1 MAFMV
6 FFSSRC
12 VCGCKLCH
20 SLFKLY
26 HILSVVRNQSRFF
39 LCFPEQKH
47 IQQIFHLGLLL
58 SGFHKPGMKGF
69 LWGVRGIFLSPHSE

>member
-6 FFSSRC
+6 FFSSCC
-12 VCGCKLCH
+12 VCGGKLCH

-39 LCFPEQKH
+39 LCFPEQQH
-47 IQQIFHLGLLL
+47 IQLIFHMGLLL
-58 SGFHKPGMKGF
+58 QGFHEPGMKRF
-69 LWGVRGIFLSPHSE
+69 LRGVRGIVGFPYP

>member
-6 FFSSRC
+6 FFSSCC

-26 HILSVVRNQSRFF
+26 HILSIVRNQGCLF
-39 LCFPEQKH
+39 LYLPEQQY
-47 IQQIFHLGLLL
+47 IQQIFHMGLLL
-58 SGFHKPGMKGF
+58 
-69 LWGVRGIFLSPHSE
+69 